1 MNQPQE
7 TFQSRLE
14 KGQQGERSAIA
25 LLKQITEVRDMTEY
39 DTFKH
44 YQQKGFD
51 IEYLNKDTGAWDRA
65 DIKSNI
71 TEAGFGFLELTT
83 SNGQL
88 GWMYTTKADCIL
100 LHSRYTDRLYSF
112 DVSAMRNY
120 IKTRVEDQHTLAVR
134 EVRNG
139 AKGVWL
145 PVNNNQLIS
154 EIAVPE

>member
-14 KGQQGERSAIA
+14 KGQQGERSAIK
-25 LLKQITEVRDMTEY
+25 LLERITEVRDMTEY
-39 DTFKH
+39 EAYKH

-71 TEAGFGFLELTT
+71 TEAGFGFLELTA

-88 GWMYTTKADCIL
+88 GWLYTTKADCIL
-100 LHSRYTDRLYSF
+100 LHSRFTDKLYTF
-112 DVSAMRNY
+112 DVSDMRNY
-120 IKTRVEDQHTLAVR
+120 IKNRVEDQQSLKVHT
-134 EVRNG
+134 VRNG

-145 PVNNNQLIS
+145 PVTNNQLIS
-154 EIAVPE
+154 EIIVPE